1 MKKILTKKTNKIL
14 ILLIIITIISS
25 ILYLT
30 FILPKQQ
37 YLNTLENELNSLET
51 TLKDT
56 NSALEQNISIL
67 EQYQSGNN
75 YKLHDPLYEE
85 AISFIENFT
94 SSSTKEKFENAKNQG
109 LRLIVMGEELL
120 MYELLGFNTADNDMV
135 YFEINN
141 NHYQVIPKLG
151 ETYRDCVVGHP
162 YTSASFNDIIVD
174 ILHI

>member
-1 MKKILTKKTNKIL
+1 M
-14 ILLIIITIISS
+14 IIITIISS

-37 YLNTLENELNSLET
+37 YLNTLENELNSLKT

-75 YKLHDPLYEE
+75 YKLNDPLYEE

-94 SSSTKEKFENAKNQG
+94 SSSTKETFENAKNQG
-109 LRLIVMGEELL
+109 V
-120 MYELLGFNTADNDMV
+120 
-135 YFEINN
+135 
-141 NHYQVIPKLG
+141 
-151 ETYRDCVVGHP
+151 
-162 YTSASFNDIIVD
+162 TSSPA
-174 ILHI
+174 